1 MQVVWLR
8 VGLYHGWPAFATSP
22 PPKKEKALCWEMVSV
37 GFIVIVLF
45 QTIPQHLDLPA
56 QNTATNLEK
65 NLLKVSKIILREL
78 FGLCVLTLDFF
89 IKNLHSVCYFM
100 QQHPSAPLPARH
112 NNVPWMCR

>member
-1 MQVVWLR
+1 MAGQHLR
-8 VGLYHGWPAFATSP
+8 T

-65 NLLKVSKIILREL
+65 KPFKS
-78 FGLCVLTLDFF
+78 
-89 IKNLHSVCYFM
+89 
-100 QQHPSAPLPARH
+100 
-112 NNVPWMCR
+112 